1 MAYREYSFDQLQLAL
16 RSSSATQRNFVR
28 GLLASLAALIL
39 GGCASLPSIAPFV
52 EASSQYR
59 SAVVA
64 SGAVVDAELID
75 IGAKEEA
82 ATFGKEWAVRV
93 RATDAL
99 VSYSQ
104 ALESIVASGAQGA
117 QSARSVADAVTGL
130 ASAVGVALPPA
141 ATVGTVTD
149 AASFVYGQIA
159 AVRAS
164 AALGEALRNATPAI
178 DRIATTMG
186 LDLNSAQD
194 IFDAANV
201 QAKTSLVKKYNA
213 ESAYLES
220 LRDAR
225 LAIYRKPVRTSA
237 DEERLLQLERLEEST
252 RSWREPKEA
261 QERALAARRKAG
273 DQLFASAR
281 GALTAWTLAH
291 RDLAF
296 AVESGRKVDVTALV
310 ASVEEMRGL
319 IKRIQAL

>member
-1 MAYREYSFDQLQLAL
+1 MAYPEYRLDQRHMGL
-16 RSSSATQRNFVR
+16 RISTAARRNILR
-28 GLLASLAALIL
+28 GLLAGVAALVL
-39 GGCASLPSIAPFV
+39 GGCASLPNIAPFV

-64 SGAVVDAELID
+64 SGAVVEAELID
-75 IGAKEEA
+75 IG
-82 ATFGKEWAVRV
+82 GKEDAAAFGREWAIRI

-104 ALESIVASGAQGA
+104 ALESIAASGAQGA

-130 ASAVGVALPPA
+130 ASAAGVALPPA

-149 AASFVYGQIA
+149 AATFVYGQIA

-164 AALGEALRNATPAI
+164 AALGEALRNAIPAV

-194 IFDAANV
+194 IFNAANV
-201 QAKTSLVKKYNA
+201 QAKTRLVMKYNT
-213 ESAYLES
+213 ESAYLMS
-220 LRDAR
+220 LRDER
-225 LAIYRKPVRTSA
+225 LALYRKPARTGA
-237 DEERLLQLERLEEST
+237 DEERLLQLDRLEEST
-252 RSWREPKEA
+252 RSWREPMEA
-261 QERALAARRKAG
+261 QERALAARRRAG
-273 DQLFASAR
+273 DQLFVSAR
-281 GALTAWTLAH
+281 AALAAWALAH
-291 RDLAF
+291 RDLAA

-310 ASVEEMRGL
+310 ASVEEMRGM